1 MFDEANKYYQNAI
14 EITPVVLCP
23 LFDKL
28 RETNIDFIV
37 APYDADAQLAY
48 LASNKAV
55 DMAIIKDSNLI
66 AYQRSLTLF
75 DLDCNGNCKSLSLSD
90 VMKLHLFNQMD
101 QNMMIENCVLAGC
114 DYLPPIPRMGII
126 TSIKRLLIQ
135 KTVLVV
141 ISELRAENDC
151 EIPDNY
157 EQDFQNACSIF
168 TQHRVF
174 DHHSKSVVGIYEECI
189 LDIAGPYISNEDAIN
204 IAIGRMNPKTKQ
216 FYDTENNYKLQKSV
230 DISNINDE
238 IEGGFK
244 KCNDSNVPD
253 SFFTF
258 ANLKDLKYN
267 DSTKFI
273 SFLKVKAISEGFQI
287 VL

>member
-114 DYLPPIPRMGII
+114 DYLP
-126 TSIKRLLIQ
+126 Q
-135 KTVLVV
+135 
-141 ISELRAENDC
+141 
-151 EIPDNY
+151 
-157 EQDFQNACSIF
+157 FQ
-168 TQHRVF
+168 
-174 DHHSKSVVGIYEECI
+174 EWE
-189 LDIAGPYISNEDAIN
+189 
-204 IAIGRMNPKTKQ
+204 
-216 FYDTENNYKLQKSV
+216 
-230 DISNINDE
+230 
-238 IEGGFK
+238 
-244 KCNDSNVPD
+244 
-253 SFFTF
+253 
-258 ANLKDLKYN
+258 
-267 DSTKFI
+267 
-273 SFLKVKAISEGFQI
+273 
-287 VL
+287 